1 MNLSRP
7 NEYCGST
14 PIPINYVACNLKKTG
29 DLSGQEVMKGNY
41 ICRLKKIIY
50 EPNYEGQSCAGG
62 ANYVF
67 PNYSEGPKKRA
78 QPMNSNNYNTIDNV
92 YKNYDIKPCS
102 L

>member
-14 PIPINYVACNLKKTG
+14 PIPINYVACNTKKTG
-29 DLSGQEVMKGNY
+29 DMSAEEVMRENY

-50 EPNYEGQSCAGG
+50 EPNYEGQSAGG
-62 ANYVF
+62 AKYVF
-67 PNYSEGPKKRA
+67 PSYAEGTKKREEGS
-78 QPMNSNNYNTIDNV
+78 MRTNYTTIDSV

>member
-14 PIPINYVACNLKKTG
+14 PIPINYVACNTKKTG
-29 DLSGQEVMKGNY
+29 DLSAEEVMRENY

-50 EPNYEGQSCAGG
+50 EPNYEGQSAGG
-62 ANYVF
+62 AKYVF
-67 PNYSEGPKKRA
+67 P
-78 QPMNSNNYNTIDNV
+78 PMRKVQRKERKVICERIIV
-92 YKNYDIKPCS
+92 

>member
-1 MNLSRP
+1 MNLSRR

-14 PIPINYVACNLKKTG
+14 PIPINYVACNTKKTG
-29 DLSGQEVMKGNY
+29 DLSGQEIMRENY

-50 EPNYEGQSCAGG
+50 EPNYEGQSAGG
-62 ANYVF
+62 AKYVF
-67 PNYSEGPKKRA
+67 PSYAEGKKKVEGMMRTNYS
-78 QPMNSNNYNTIDNV
+78 TIDNV